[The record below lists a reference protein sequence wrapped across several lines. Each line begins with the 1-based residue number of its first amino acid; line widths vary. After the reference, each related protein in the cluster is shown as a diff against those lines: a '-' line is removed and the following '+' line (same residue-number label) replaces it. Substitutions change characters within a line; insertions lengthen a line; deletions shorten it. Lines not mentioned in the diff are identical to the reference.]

1 MRWKLSFLIIFIV
14 LLITG
19 CGDRNK
25 TTSSKTGP
33 SVFPNIGVSDVF
45 DQNEITNNAKKAALS
60 YQDIIDSVPDYPDVS
75 FIIPD
80 DKMKQ
85 IIARISALGDPVLAH
100 DFNLQHSEQMLNFYK
115 AIMSGK
121 EAELAVFQIDTDGS
135 LIEYVFKY
143 QKGRLYMTTVGASW
157 SYSSKQLS
165 VGEIDFA
172 YIDKFMLTNNGYFL
186 YHVICTK
193 PEQDYANGFRV
204 KPLPDENWSLYK
216 KYIEPVG
223 YLGNNLFVTNWNKS
237 TISRLNFNDMFQY
250 IYNLEYHQDPDFQAP
265 YQTDPETLQSF
276 ISAVPAKDF
285 EKIITKYFPVK
296 TKELRQVAVYDSA
309 KQVYPFNDLFIDDDD
324 YYFTGEV
331 IVPPSAEVVNA
342 QTNKDGSI
350 TMVVDVPDLNNYSD
364 CGIRHVL
371 TVMPQKDGSFQ
382 YISNTV
388 TMKNYHKDW
397 FWYYTP
403 RITKSVLKQ

>member
-1 MRWKLSFLIIFIV
+1 MRWKFSFLIILVV

-19 CGDRNK
+19 CGDRSK
-25 TTSSKTGP
+25 TTSSKTGS
-33 SVFPNIGVSDVF
+33 SVFPKVGISDVF
-45 DQNEITNNAKKAALS
+45 DQNELINNAKKAAMS

-85 IIARISALGDPVLAH
+85 IIARISALGDTVLAH
-100 DFNLQHSEQMLNFYK
+100 DFNLEHSDKMLNFYK
-115 AIMSGK
+115 AILSGK
-121 EAELAVFQIDTDGS
+121 KVEFAIFEIDTDGS
-135 LIEYVFKY
+135 LIECVFKY

-165 VGEIDFA
+165 VGNIDFA
-172 YIDKFMLTNNGYFL
+172 YIDKFKLTNNGYFL
-186 YHVICTK
+186 YHTIHVK
-193 PEQDYANGFRV
+193 SGQDYSSGFRV
-204 KPLPDENWSLYK
+204 KPLPDENWALNK

-250 IYNLEYHQDPDFQAP
+250 IYNLEYHQDPDFQTP
-265 YQTDPETLQSF
+265 YQTDIETPQSF
-276 ISAVPAKDF
+276 ISAVPAGDF
-285 EKIITKYFPVK
+285 EKVITKYFPVK
-296 TKELRQVAVYDSA
+296 AKELRQIAVYDSA
-309 KQVYPFNDLFIDDDD
+309 KQVYPFNYFFIDDDD

-331 IVPPSAEVVNA
+331 IESPSAEVVNA

-350 TMVVDVPDLNNYSD
+350 TMVVNVPNFNNYSD

-382 YISNTV
+382 YISNYV
-388 TMKNYHKDW
+388 SINSFKSEFNS
-397 FWYYTP
+397 FYTP
-403 RITKSVLKQ
+403 RITKKVLK